1 MLFKCFSTHKY
12 SFETQKSPL
21 SDLHYIGLASYL
33 IVCFIEHFTVRLT
46 TLIRFT

>member
-1 MLFKCFSTHKY
+1 MLFNVSVRINTVLKHK
-12 SFETQKSPL
+12 KSPL
-21 SDLHYIGLASYL
+21 SELHYIGLASYL